1 MISSKISYTR
11 LIKVARRQIQKI
23 KMKKKVFDM
32 KTKTKNIYSVIIAIA
47 LCLVFK
53 LFANLSEDNI
63 KDFFNILAVSIPGS
77 MITLTILKN
86 KEKKDKKMK
95 IEKYKKL
102 FDNEM
107 EEIYGGCSLGV
118 LTRTVVKGG
127 GNPTKIAVNAGI
139 YVLTCWW

>member
-23 KMKKKVFDM
+23 KIKMKKKVFEM

-86 KEKKDKKMK
+86 KEKKDKK
-95 IEKYKKL
+95 
-102 FDNEM
+102 NE
-107 EEIYGGCSLGV
+107 
-118 LTRTVVKGG
+118 
-127 GNPTKIAVNAGI
+127 N
-139 YVLTCWW
+139 